1 MAAFMTLVQHFLSGF
16 TAQLNTANATAAA
29 SVASATMAPPPT
41 PTDPSS
47 LLVLLSSFTA
57 LRDWMKLAFLGG
69 LIEMC
74 RRFVFGGYAQIV
86 NSFYITACFEEQ
98 DVSYSGSNII

>member
-1 MAAFMTLVQHFLSGF
+1 
-16 TAQLNTANATAAA
+16 
-29 SVASATMAPPPT
+29 
-41 PTDPSS
+41 
-47 LLVLLSSFTA
+47 
-57 LRDWMKLAFLGG
+57 MKLAFLGG

-74 RRFVFGGYAQIV
+74 RRFVFGGYSQIV